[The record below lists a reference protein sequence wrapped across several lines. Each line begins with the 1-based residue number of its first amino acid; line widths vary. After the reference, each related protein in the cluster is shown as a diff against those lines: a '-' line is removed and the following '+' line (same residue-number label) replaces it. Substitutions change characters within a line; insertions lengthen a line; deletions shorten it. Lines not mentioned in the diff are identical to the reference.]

1 MYKVGV
7 IVALFGK
14 VVKKHLIENDLQ
26 QNMIATK
33 TGLTKQAISNLLNRD
48 NISLDK
54 MLMIANALDCDLE
67 IKLKPR
73 EKD

>member
-1 MYKVGV
+1 MN
-7 IVALFGK
+7 LFGT
-14 VVKKHLIENDLQ
+14 VVKHYLIDNDLTQ
-26 QNMIATK
+26 KSIADTLN
-33 TGLTKQAISNLLNRD
+33 TGRNTINNLLNRD